1 MQKKDII
8 QLYIVGTL
16 IIVLVVLTIRVFSGK
31 KRRPPSAAA
40 LKSAG
45 GAVAAKQGGA
55 TKELFTMLEEE
66 VWGVELRRDP
76 FFKQAQGSLSGPSLE
91 GIVWD
96 SRSPTAVINNKI
108 VGLGGQIKGY
118 TVVDIQKDR
127 VILND
132 NVRNIKI
139 PLKLFE

>member
-45 GAVAAKQGGA
+45 EAVAAKQGGA

-76 FFKQAQGSLSGPSLE
+76 FFKQAQGLLSGPSLE

-108 VGLGGQIKGY
+108 VGLGSQIKGY